1 MGCKCANS
9 NYEEYEINKFSE
21 ENKLNAIMNNETAL
35 DLNPLDPDDTLEN
48 PVNWYRYNNINN
60 KFVVSEINANYLPI
74 GITISKN
81 SKL

>member
-1 MGCKCANS
+1 
-9 NYEEYEINKFSE
+9 
-21 ENKLNAIMNNETAL
+21 MNNETAL
-35 DLNPLDPDDTLEN
+35 DLNPLDPEDTLEN